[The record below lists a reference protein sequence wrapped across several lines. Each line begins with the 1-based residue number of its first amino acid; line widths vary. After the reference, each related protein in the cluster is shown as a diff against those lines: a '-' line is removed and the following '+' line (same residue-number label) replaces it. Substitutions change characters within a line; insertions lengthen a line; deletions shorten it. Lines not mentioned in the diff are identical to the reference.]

1 MSDINKNSH
10 GHPSSKFYN
19 KNTKKEHDRKT
30 MSWLRSFSGG
40 GVKSVN
46 PSLSLN
52 ITIKFIIVVK

>member
-1 MSDINKNSH
+1 MSDISKISH

-46 PSLSLN
+46 PS
-52 ITIKFIIVVK
+52 